1 MRFPKLLALGAM
13 LVCWARPRPGRQ
25 HLSAGVI
32 GGVPLTD
39 LVSTA
44 ASVDP
49 SHPFAFFA
57 NTKRYIVGVSGEVRL
72 PFGLGIE
79 MDALYRHLN
88 YTGSGSTIGVTAVNT
103 ASSTTG
109 NAWEF
114 PLVAKYHFPSKVIRP
129 YVEGGVA
136 WDSLQGLTQTIRNTV
151 LATGLITSSSTSN
164 PARAE
169 QEHGLRL
176 RHRGWRGRA
185 RTGHP
190 HHAGDPLHAL
200 GREALPRPQRAA
212 QQQPEPGR
220 VPGGIHLL
228 TAAAVKLRAAVRTSA
243 QSEPRGTALSRR
255 F

>member
-13 LVCWARPRPGRQ
+13 LWLSAAAAWAQ

-39 LVSTA
+39 FVSTA

-79 MDALYRHLN
+79 IDALYRHLN
-88 YTGSGSTIGVTAVNT
+88 YTGSGSTTGVTAVNT

-164 PARAE
+164 PAE
-169 QEHGLRL
+169 LSKSTVSGFVI
-176 RHRGWRGRA
+176 G
-185 RTGHP
+185 
-190 HHAGDPLHAL
+190 AGVDVHAL
-200 GREALPRPQRAA
+200 VIHIT
-212 QQQPEPGR
+212 PEIRYTRWGAKHFLDPNG
-220 VPGGIHLL
+220 LL
-228 TAAAVKLRAAVRTSA
+228 NSNQNQAEFLVGFT
-243 QSEPRGTALSRR
+243 